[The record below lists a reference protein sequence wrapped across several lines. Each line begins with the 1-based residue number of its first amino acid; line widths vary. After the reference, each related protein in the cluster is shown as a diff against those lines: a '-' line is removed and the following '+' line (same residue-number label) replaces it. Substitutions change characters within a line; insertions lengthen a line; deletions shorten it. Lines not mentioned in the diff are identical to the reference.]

1 MDNTQLNIETDIYNK
16 MITVNLNENRCSICL
31 QEIQNECI
39 TNCNH
44 NFCKECLD
52 TWFDNGKNTCPL
64 CRKIIQYFN
73 NNEQNNRIIIIKQN
87 RNTNRNRNR
96 NTTNNQSNTLT
107 TGINCYAIITTIVI
121 LILYIIMMDLNNEIN
136 YLENEIS
143 INKTN
148 INTTIDDL
156 VDIGVIHN
164 NLIQLCYF
172 PKYYV
177 NKCFNFL

>member
-1 MDNTQLNIETDIYNK
+1 MDNTQLNIETNIDNK

-52 TWFDNGKNTCPL
+52 TWFDNGKNSCPL
-64 CRKIIQYFN
+64 CRNVIQYFN

-87 RNTNRNRNR
+87 TNT

-107 TGINCYAIITTIVI
+107 ASINFYAIITTIIIV
-121 LILYIIMMDLNNEIN
+121 ILYIKIMDLNNEIN

-143 INKTN
+143 MNKTN
-148 INTTIDDL
+148 INNTLDDL
-156 VDIGVIHN
+156 IDIDVIHN

-177 NKCFNFL
+177 NKCFNYL